1 MEQIYE
7 KNLWGGG
14 DRDFYSGDGSH
25 HSELT
30 DPYIQ
35 VVRTFLRS
43 FDSALVVC
51 DLGCG
56 DFNVGRQLISSAKK
70 YVAVDIVSDLIE
82 HNKKTFKAANL
93 EFHCLDI
100 ATDALPPGD
109 CAILRNVLQHLSN
122 ADIEQIVPKL
132 SGFDHVI
139 VTEHVPEGDFSPNA
153 DIISGQGIR
162 LKKESGVDL
171 TAPPFNF
178 RVKAKE
184 RWLSLPYEE
193 GKGLVETTLYKV

>member
-1 MEQIYE
+1 M
-7 KNLWGGG
+7 
-14 DRDFYSGDGSH
+14 
-25 HSELT
+25 
-30 DPYIQ
+30 
-35 VVRTFLRS
+35 
-43 FDSALVVC
+43 
-51 DLGCG
+51 
-56 DFNVGRQLISSAKK
+56 GRQLISSAKK

-162 LKKESGVDL
+162 LKKVSGVDL

-178 RVKAKE
+178 KVRGKE
-184 RWLSLPYEE
+184 QWLSLPYED
-193 GKGLVETTLYKV
+193 GKGFVETTLY